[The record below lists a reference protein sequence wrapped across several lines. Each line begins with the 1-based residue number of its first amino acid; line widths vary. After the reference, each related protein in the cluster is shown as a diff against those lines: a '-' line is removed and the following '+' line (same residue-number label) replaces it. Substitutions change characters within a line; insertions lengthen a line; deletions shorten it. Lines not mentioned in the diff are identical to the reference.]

1 MWSVGNLSCM
11 VIVVRSLGFGCS
23 RRTLSVLVLSTC
35 PLYPRDETV
44 LPPLRIPGWRWLGGW
59 IFTRKCNGEHESSGS
74 GSGPALFLHQDC
86 PRSPAAYPLEVLGR
100 SLRGG
105 LRSCF
110 SCYAARRA
118 QVGRLE
124 RNDNYFYYIIMLCYL
139 FNIID
144 FFLLYDCVIHVSTT
158 SIAWMVWHGGWASAH
173 QSSDRCYPLC
183 ALVTLVL
190 RLIGFT
196 ILVA

>member
-1 MWSVGNLSCM
+1 MN
-11 VIVVRSLGFGCS
+11 
-23 RRTLSVLVLSTC
+23 VLVLSTC
-35 PLYPRDETV
+35 PLYPRGETV
-44 LPPLRIPGWRWLGGW
+44 LLLLRIPGWRCLGGC
-59 IFTRKCNGEHESSGS
+59 IFIRTCNEEHESSGS
-74 GSGPALFLHQDC
+74 GPGLAFFFFFLHQDC

-124 RNDNYFYYIIMLCYL
+124 RKDNYFYYIIVLCFL

-144 FFLLYDCVIHVSTT
+144 FFLVYDCVIHVSTT
-158 SIAWMVWHGGWASAH
+158 SIAWMV
-173 QSSDRCYPLC
+173 
-183 ALVTLVL
+183 
-190 RLIGFT
+190 
-196 ILVA
+196 

>member
-1 MWSVGNLSCM
+1 MGEFSFVSATGNM
-11 VIVVRSLGFGCS
+11 N
-23 RRTLSVLVLSTC
+23 
-35 PLYPRDETV
+35 
-44 LPPLRIPGWRWLGGW
+44 LRVQV
-59 IFTRKCNGEHESSGS
+59 
-74 GSGPALFLHQDC
+74 PALRFFLDQDC
-86 PRSPAAYPLEVLGR
+86 PRSPAAYPLGVLGR

-124 RNDNYFYYIIMLCYL
+124 LKDNYFYYIIVLCFL

-158 SIAWMVWHGGWASAH
+158 SIAWMV
-173 QSSDRCYPLC
+173 
-183 ALVTLVL
+183 
-190 RLIGFT
+190 
-196 ILVA
+196 

>member
-1 MWSVGNLSCM
+1 MGEFSFVSATGNM
-11 VIVVRSLGFGCS
+11 N
-23 RRTLSVLVLSTC
+23 
-35 PLYPRDETV
+35 
-44 LPPLRIPGWRWLGGW
+44 LRVQV
-59 IFTRKCNGEHESSGS
+59 
-74 GSGPALFLHQDC
+74 PALRFFFFLHQDC

-124 RNDNYFYYIIMLCYL
+124 RKDNYFYYIIVLCYL

-144 FFLLYDCVIHVSTT
+144 FFLVYDCVIHVSPT
-158 SIAWMVWHGGWASAH
+158 SIAWMV
-173 QSSDRCYPLC
+173 
-183 ALVTLVL
+183 
-190 RLIGFT
+190 
-196 ILVA
+196 

>member
-1 MWSVGNLSCM
+1 MWSVGNLSCI
-11 VIVVRSLGFGCS
+11 VTVVRSLGFGCG

-35 PLYPRDETV
+35 PLYPRGETV
-44 LPPLRIPGWRWLGGW
+44 LLLLRIPGWRWLGGW
-59 IFTRKCNGEHESSGS
+59 IFIRKCNGEHESSS
-74 GSGPALFLHQDC
+74 SGPGPAFFLHQDC
-86 PRSPAAYPLEVLGR
+86 PRSPAAYPLEVLDR

-110 SCYAARRA
+110 SCYAARRT

-124 RNDNYFYYIIMLCYL
+124 PKDNYFYDIIVLCYL

-144 FFLLYDCVIHVSTT
+144 FFLVYDCVIHVSTT
-158 SIAWMVWHGGWASAH
+158 SIAWMVWHGGWALAH

-183 ALVTLVL
+183 ALVTFVL
-190 RLIGFT
+190 RLMGFT